1 MEQTD
6 QAAPAAN
13 KQPKDRSPSFPY
25 IGLSKAME
33 RVEQLY
39 NYAKRFDSRIADAS
53 KPAWGTG
60 PKSSSTLQTVA
71 ALLAYGLIEDNGS
84 GDNRKIKISDLAYRA
99 LVDQR
104 PGAKEGAMAEAALKP
119 KLFAEYAATWG
130 RDRPP
135 EANCLSELTLDR
147 GFTPDGAKAFLKVYD
162 DTIRYARP
170 GEGDKSPDTDAGD
183 DGPSKTPGE
192 AVGVGD
198 LVMVEVGGQIT
209 TEKPV
214 KVRAVREHEGQ
225 SWVFVEG
232 SETGVLMTNVS
243 LVEAAKPGATPPI
256 LPLSREEDREPEEDQ
271 KAGVE
276 LDRFTVD
283 EGVVK
288 ITFPSGMTA
297 DSVDELEQ
305 FFSLFIKKAKRRAG
319 AEKPKPN

>member
-1 MEQTD
+1 MEQAE
-6 QAAPAAN
+6 QKAAAN

-25 IGLSKAME
+25 IGLTKAME

-53 KPAWGTG
+53 KPAWNMG

-71 ALLAYGLIEDNGS
+71 ALLAYGLIEDSGS

-104 PGAKEGAMAEAALKP
+104 PGAKEAALAEAALKP
-119 KLFAEYAATWG
+119 KLFAEYASTWG
-130 RDRPP
+130 RERPP

-162 DTIRYARP
+162 DIIGYAEP
-170 GEGDKSPDTDAGD
+170 DESDKESDTDAGD
-183 DGPSKTPGE
+183 DETPKTPGVN
-192 AVGVGD
+192 VGVGD
-198 LVMVEVGGQIT
+198 MVMVEVGGQIT

-225 SWVFVEG
+225 SWVFIEG
-232 SETGVLMTNVS
+232 SETGVLMTDVS
-243 LVEAAKPGATPPI
+243 FVEAAKPGVAPPI
-256 LPLSREEDREPEEDQ
+256 LPLSRDEERDEEE

-305 FFSLFIKKAKRRAG
+305 FFNLFIKKAKRRAG